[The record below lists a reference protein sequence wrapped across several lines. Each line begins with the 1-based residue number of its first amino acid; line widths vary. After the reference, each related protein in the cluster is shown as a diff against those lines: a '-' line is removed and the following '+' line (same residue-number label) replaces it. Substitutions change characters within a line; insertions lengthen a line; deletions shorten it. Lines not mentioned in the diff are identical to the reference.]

1 MFFANSRIAE
11 KYNYLEEKFLKA
23 YKWLRETDIM
33 ALEADTVQPIDG
45 DEVFAQIQEYTTI
58 LPEEGAFE
66 THEKYFDIQYVAAGQ
81 EMFGICKRDGLVLK
95 EHPEGKDLL
104 FYEEPDLSGVVLLKE
119 GDLIVVAPEDAHKPR
134 LQAGGPCR
142 VKKVVVKVAL

>member
-1 MFFANSRIAE
+1 MFFANSAIAE
-11 KYNYLEEKFLKA
+11 KYDYMKEKFSKA

-33 ALEADTVQPIDG
+33 ALENGSVHPIDG
-45 DEVFAQIQEYTTI
+45 DEIYAQVQEYTTI

-66 THEKYFDIQYVAAGQ
+66 THENYFDIQYVASGQ

-95 EHPEGKDLL
+95 EHPEGKDLW
-104 FYEEPDLSGVVLLKE
+104 FYEDPQLFGMVLLTA
-119 GDLIVVAPEDAHKPR
+119 GDLIVLAPEDAHKPK
-134 LQAGGPCR
+134 LQADGPCK